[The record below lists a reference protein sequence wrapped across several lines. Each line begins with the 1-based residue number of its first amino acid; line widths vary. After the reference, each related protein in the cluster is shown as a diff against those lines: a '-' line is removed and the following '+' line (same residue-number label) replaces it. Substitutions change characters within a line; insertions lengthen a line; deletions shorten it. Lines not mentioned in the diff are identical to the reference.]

1 MIQERVLS
9 YQSRTF
15 VDGFN
20 EDKMEPFSDPSSADK
35 FRKLGFS
42 VDALS
47 MRLSIGHVSICAVEH
62 PIKGVVLIFESI
74 MPRTVC
80 QYETSLPERCSVE
93 QIAGLI
99 YVNIA
104 QNFRDSAEMYKAH
117 FQKLGLSLFQ

>member
-1 MIQERVLS
+1 LGRS
-9 YQSRTF
+9 FTYASRAV
-15 VDGFN
+15 VDGAE
-20 EDKMEPFSDPSSADK
+20 EDKMEPFSDPSNADK
-35 FRKLGFS
+35 YRKLGFS

-62 PIKGVVLIFESI
+62 PIKGVLLIFESI
-74 MPRTVC
+74 RPRSVC

-104 QNFRDSAEMYKAH
+104 QNFRDGAEMYKAH
-117 FQKLGLSLFQ
+117 FQSLGLSLFQ